1 MEHICKK
8 CLLLEAG
15 KKAAFK
21 TVTDYLNNLD
31 DELKADEV
39 LRDKRLALC
48 KDCDYLISGM
58 CRQCG
63 CYVEIRAALKDK
75 SCPNFD
81 DRKW

>member
-15 KKAAFK
+15 EKATYK
-21 TVTDYLNNLD
+21 TVTDYLDTLD
-31 DELKADEV
+31 DELKADKT

-48 KDCDYLISGM
+48 RACDYLIAGM

-75 SCPNFD
+75 TCPNFD